1 LGVPEEELNDF
12 AIVVKGKG
20 CDTCLGTG
28 YKGRVALYEVMPISE
43 EIRELILIGASTYE
57 IKEKAVE
64 QGMKTLRRSG
74 ISKIKEG
81 VTTIKE
87 VIRTTAA
94 D

>member
-1 LGVPEEELNDF
+1 
-12 AIVVKGKG
+12 
-20 CDTCLGTG
+20 
-28 YKGRVALYEVMPISE
+28 MPVTE
-43 EIRELILIGASTYE
+43 EIRELILIGASTDE